1 MVDFL
6 FFCYI
11 YSMLELNKIYNQD
24 CLEGM
29 KLIDDKSIDLI
40 VTDPPYLFD
49 NGNWKHSAKCGEKSI
64 LGNGELFNED
74 GLMYTKMSTFGE
86 DDIDTFLT
94 LALSKMKI
102 PNMYIFCSETQVPI
116 YGMWAREHNL
126 HFGIMVWEKPLS
138 VINKNRFST
147 NTEYVVR
154 IYDFGTGLNTIKNN
168 DYYNKVIHSK
178 PLKGTDKMHPT
189 QKPID
194 AVDRFILLSSN
205 EGDVVLDPFSGSAT
219 TAVACIRNNRNF
231 IGFELETEY
240 YKKSL
245 VRIER
250 EIDEKKS
257 GLW

>member
-1 MVDFL
+1 MIETD
-6 FFCYI
+6 
-11 YSMLELNKIYNQD
+11 KIYHTNCFDTIQ
-24 CLEGM
+24 E
-29 KLIDDKSIDLI
+29 IDDGSLDLMI
-40 VTDPPYLFD
+40 TDPPYLFD
-49 NGNWKHSAKCGEKSI
+49 NGRWLTSKAMGERSI
-64 LGNGELFNED
+64 LGKGSIFDTEEMIYNE
-74 GLMYTKMSTFGE
+74 MSNFGV
-86 DDIDTFLT
+86 DDITQFLN
-94 LALSKMKI
+94 LCLPKLKI
-102 PNMYIFCSETQVPI
+102 PNMYICCNDTQVPI

-250 EIDEKKS
+250 ELDEKKS